1 MAGGRPQIQID
12 WKQFD
17 ALCSMQC
24 TLAEIAA
31 SFEVSEDTIERAVKR
46 EQRMG
51 FADYFRQKRKGGF
64 VSLRRK
70 QWELAMSGNATMLI
84 WLGKQYLGQND
95 RHEQSGPDG
104 GPIEV
109 SYGAGLTLEQLDRE
123 IAKLLPQIQRDAA
136 RMGEAPGAAAI
147 SR

>member
-1 MAGGRPQIQID
+1 MAGGRPRVAID
-12 WKQFD
+12 WADFD
-17 ALCSMQC
+17 RLAAVQC
-24 TLAEIAA
+24 TLAEIAVH
-31 SFEVSEDTIERAVKR
+31 FEVSEDTIERAVKR
-46 EQRMG
+46 EQRMS

-84 WLGKQYLGQND
+84 WLGKQYLGQKD

-104 GPIEV
+104 GQVEI

-136 RMGEAPGAAAI
+136 RVGEAPAAAAI